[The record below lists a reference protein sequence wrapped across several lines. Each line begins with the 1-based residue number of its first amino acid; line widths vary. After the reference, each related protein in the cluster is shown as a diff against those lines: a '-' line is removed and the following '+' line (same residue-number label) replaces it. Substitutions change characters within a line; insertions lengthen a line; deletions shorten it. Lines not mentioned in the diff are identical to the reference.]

1 MKLAFSL
8 GLYEPP
14 KIETILDIDA
24 KYILPIKT
32 KFLKHF
38 ENLTIDYN
46 ENIDA
51 IFYDKKA
58 FASFMMECETALE
71 KTWKTRILFESTTRG
86 NIIMFYD
93 AYKLGFSFYC
103 DQKTISYDILNAAA
117 MKYVILFRCRHF
129 FIDESVVAKE
139 HTSPFIKIHF
149 TDEPPKNKQA
159 DKSAFAKLRNYSM
172 NHPTD
177 KQKLASSSSTS
188 QASNMFSNLFGSKI
202 KNDSVGQTNKPDEK
216 TVEKMKNKFI
226 YLGKIHN
233 CKLSQPAPK
242 KRKVLAKFSSPL
254 LENIKLDSSNLQREC
269 MSYSDFKK
277 SLVKTT
283 AATVETTAATAT

>member
-1 MKLAFSL
+1 M
-8 GLYEPP
+8 
-14 KIETILDIDA
+14 
-24 KYILPIKT
+24 
-32 KFLKHF
+32 
-38 ENLTIDYN
+38 NYN
-46 ENIDA
+46 ENIDD

-58 FASFMMECETALE
+58 FASFMMEGETALE
-71 KTWKTRILFESTTRG
+71 KTWKTRILFESTPRG

-117 MKYVILFRCRHF
+117 MKYVTLFRCRHF
-129 FIDESVVAKE
+129 FIDESVVTKE
-139 HTSPFIKIHF
+139 HGSPFIKIHF
-149 TDEPPKNKQA
+149 TDEPPKNKQV

-172 NHPTD
+172 NHPND
-177 KQKLASSSSTS
+177 KLKAASSNSTS
-188 QASNMFSNLFGSKI
+188 QSSSNMFSNLFGSKMI
-202 KNDSVGQTNKPDEK
+202 TNESVGQSNKPDEK
-216 TVEKMKNKFI
+216 PVEKMKNKFI

-242 KRKVLAKFSSPL
+242 KHKVLAKFSSPL

-283 AATVETTAATAT
+283 AVTVEATVEAEEITE